1 MEVIALYFGN
11 VRLDFN
17 AVSQYV
23 QLVKASLKI
32 FGHFFFVLNQSQM
45 YVRLVL
51 NSLNTD
57 PFKISQ
63 RKRWVSNADSAL
75 LFQSGLMARER
86 YKRKT
91 GAVMVCV
98 QG

>member
-17 AVSQYV
+17 AVLQYV
-23 QLVKASLKI
+23 QLVKASLKYLV
-32 FGHFFFVLNQSQM
+32 FVLNHSQM
-45 YVRLVL
+45 NVRLVL
-51 NSLNTD
+51 NSLDTD

-75 LFQSGLMARER
+75 LFQSGLMTRER
-86 YKRKT
+86 
-91 GAVMVCV
+91 
-98 QG
+98 

>member
-1 MEVIALYFGN
+1 MEVIAFYFGN

-17 AVSQYV
+17 AVLQYV

-32 FGHFFFVLNQSQM
+32 FGHLFFVLNQSQM
-45 YVRLVL
+45 NVRLVL

-63 RKRWVSNADSAL
+63 RKWWVSIFIS
-75 LFQSGLMARER
+75 
-86 YKRKT
+86 
-91 GAVMVCV
+91 VCF
-98 QG
+98 